1 MATTKLA
8 KPKKRTAAQEIALR
22 NKKFKAATPAQKRVL
37 IAKDVIA
44 QIKAKRFKA
53 LSGTWVNPVF
63 RNGHDLDVFEKFVFE
78 KLDEEPASVRELFLE
93 QKIPACE
100 CCALGAMFMSCTLY
114 NNKTTVENLL
124 DETVSFEDL
133 IREKG
138 PQFSNGLDQFFS
150 KAQLKLIEATF
161 EGYYGA
167 FRDESNDKTRVWY
180 ETLPNDT
187 KRLVAIMNNI
197 IKNKG
202 VFKP

>member
-1 MATTKLA
+1 MATTKSA

-22 NKKFKAATPAQKRVL
+22 NKKFKAATPSQKRVL

-53 LSGTWVNPVF
+53 RSGTWVNPVF
-63 RNGHDLDVFEKFVFE
+63 RNGQDLDMFEKF
-78 KLDEEPASVRELFLE
+78 DEEIAPVRELFLE

-124 DETVSFEDL
+124 DETLNFEDL
-133 IREKG
+133 IRTSG

-150 KAQLKLIEATF
+150 KTQLKLIEAAF
-161 EGYYGA
+161 EGDYGA
-167 FRDESNDKTRVWY
+167 FSWEGSDKTKVWY

-202 VFKP
+202 IFKP